1 MKKGKVAPA
10 KKKKENSI
18 PFIPRRSRRVS
29 IRSGKQNDGDTWIEH
44 LHVYDPV
51 TKENRSYFM
60 SQNTKMCVW
69 DEPPSGAGHVVFL
82 PLNWR
87 R

>member
-60 SQNTKMCVW
+60 SQNTKMCVSSL
-69 DEPPSGAGHVVFL
+69 ERAKLCERFAISKNF
-82 PLNWR
+82 
-87 R
+87 